1 MPLQHGQKNTFFF
14 LSFNEQQGDSGVFS
28 SFFYPLS
35 HSLSRFP
42 SQWLSHCSWTMI
54 LMRSQLS
61 LFHQSERKGQR
72 KRSGVCVWGIAY
84 FGLPIGT
91 WRVEWRGPAWW
102 LTRTKPTEPQS
113 HPNNIHWWYMVPSKH
128 LRTRTKKKNCA
139 CTDPNLVLHIFGQ
152 ISPVPLDL
160 LIRTSLMEPD
170 PLLMDEDKDNEDPSL
185 GSLSS
190 FRLSSASRKKC
201 DLTNRTQRFFYVTCP
216 FLYYPLC
223 VLLDWQRQSESP
235 IRIISP
241 YKQAKN
247 VSTDNFSP
255 RQFFTPSLL
264 VCCCFVVRL
273 SAH

>member
-1 MPLQHGQKNTFFF
+1 MDRKILFFF

-35 HSLSRFP
+35 LSLSRFP

-113 HPNNIHWWYMVPSKH
+113 HPNNILWWYMVPSKH
-128 LRTRTKKKNCA
+128 LRTRTKKKKLCIYRSKLSLTYIRTNFSR
-139 CTDPNLVLHIFGQ
+139 P
-152 ISPVPLDL
+152 SWPLDQDL
-160 LIRTSLMEPD
+160 FD
-170 PLLMDEDKDNEDPSL
+170 
-185 GSLSS
+185 GAWS
-190 FRLSSASRKKC
+190 F
-201 DLTNRTQRFFYVTCP
+201 TNGRGQG
-216 FLYYPLC
+216 
-223 VLLDWQRQSESP
+223 
-235 IRIISP
+235 
-241 YKQAKN
+241 
-247 VSTDNFSP
+247 
-255 RQFFTPSLL
+255 
-264 VCCCFVVRL
+264 
-273 SAH
+273 